1 MTGGP
6 RGVILVALLGWLR
19 VVGGAEPAW
28 RDASELTSDGHLVA
42 EARARSLLYFT
53 ASWCGPCRLL
63 EREVFDQAEG
73 QAELAHYDLIR
84 VDLDSPAGQG
94 LSERFRVSTV
104 PTFVVLD
111 SLGAEVDR
119 VRGYRSRR
127 LLLRDL
133 GRFRRGDGTLGDL
146 RQRLQRNPDDPV
158 LQAALGL
165 RHHERLELDAAA
177 DLLRSGLAGAAAL
190 DDTLAAEAGR
200 ALADLH
206 RRQGDDA
213 AAAGVLRGLLRDH
226 PDHLYPRATWQLLAA
241 CQATLADSV
250 AEAEALRGAAQV
262 LPPRADSLLAFAWA
276 AARVS
281 RYLDDAEAAARQA
294 VSLTERADPA
304 AQAALAAVL
313 RRRGVYAEALMWIKR
328 AMAAAPEEARWRDQW
343 QEIRRAAIRGD

>member
-1 MTGGP
+1 VTSGL
-6 RGVILVALLGWLR
+6 RGVICIVMLAWLPAIAS
-19 VVGGAEPAW
+19 AEPTW
-28 RDASELTSDGHLVA
+28 RDAADLASD
-42 EARARSLLYFT
+42 EAAARRLLYFT
-53 ASWCGPCRLL
+53 ATWCGPCRLV
-63 EREVFDQAEG
+63 EREVFDHPEG
-73 QAELAHYDLIR
+73 QAELAHYDLIH
-84 VDLDSPAGQG
+84 VDLDSPAGQA
-94 LSERFRVSTV
+94 LSERFRVANV

-146 RQRLQRNPDDPV
+146 RQRLDRNPDDPA

-165 RHHERLELDAAA
+165 RHHERLELDVAA
-177 DLLRSGLAGAAAL
+177 DLLRSGLIGTSAL

-206 RRQGDDA
+206 RRQGDEA
-213 AAAGVLRGLLRDH
+213 AAARVLQQLLREH
-226 PDHLYPRATWQLLAA
+226 PTHLYPRATWQLLAA
-241 CQATLADSV
+241 CHATLADSV

-262 LPPRADSLLAFAWA
+262 SPPRTGSLLAFAWA

-281 RYLDDAEAAARQA
+281 RYLDDAEAAAREA
-294 VSLTERADPA
+294 VALTDRADPE

-313 RRRGVYAEALMWIKR
+313 RRRRVYAEALMWIKR
-328 AMAAAPEEARWRDQW
+328 AMALAPEELRWREQW
-343 QEIRRAAIRGD
+343 QEIRSAAIRGD